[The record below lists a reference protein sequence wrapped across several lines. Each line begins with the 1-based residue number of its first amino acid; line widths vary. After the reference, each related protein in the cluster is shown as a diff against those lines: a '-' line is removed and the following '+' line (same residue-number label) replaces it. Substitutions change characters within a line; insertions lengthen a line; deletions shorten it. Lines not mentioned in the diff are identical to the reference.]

1 MNAIEFYFNNVYSHF
16 KTIEQIND
24 TKIKNND
31 LIEMFDKGKP
41 NEIKNYFDSLTNK
54 NWKVKFIKY

>member
-24 TKIKNND
+24 AKIKNND